1 MRESFVELDFDNIG
15 VIDLDELQMVV
26 KYAGDQLRVKRGPSF
41 KNVAKMFA
49 QMDEDGNGEE
59 DDHEFMVEMA
69 LEQDVNM
76 LRAKFSE
83 FAMERDRRRG
93 IVRT

>member
-1 MRESFVELDFDNIG
+1 
-15 VIDLDELQMVV
+15 
-26 KYAGDQLRVKRGPSF
+26 
-41 KNVAKMFA
+41 
-49 QMDEDGNGEE
+49 MDEDGNGEE
-59 DDHEFMVEMA
+59 DDHELMVEMA
-69 LEQDVNM
+69 LLQDVNM

>member
-1 MRESFVELDFDNIG
+1 MTAYHRVAMTHFREDQLRESFVELDFDNIG

-49 QMDEDGNGEE
+49 
-59 DDHEFMVEMA
+59 
-69 LEQDVNM
+69 
-76 LRAKFSE
+76 
-83 FAMERDRRRG
+83 
-93 IVRT
+93 